1 MVAAQA
7 GGGHVAD
14 DVVDA
19 LSREALAVVSRVS
32 RLRARLPSGG
42 AFDHRL
48 GGTRRVG
55 GRWDRGVGGVAME
68 LLAEIADLGFQVSNP
83 LERSLQESPVSI
95 ALGTRGH
102 GGVGSGAHGRRG

>member
-14 DVVDA
+14 DVVDT
-19 LSREALAVVSRVS
+19 LSREALAVVSRV
-32 RLRARLPSGG
+32 RARLPSGG

-68 LLAEIADLGFQVSNP
+68 LLAEIADLGFQVSDP

-95 ALGTRGH
+95 ALGTRGR

>member
-14 DVVDA
+14 DVVEA
-19 LSREALAVVSRVS
+19 LGREALAVVSRVS
-32 RLRARLPSGG
+32 GLPARFAPGG

-48 GGTRRVG
+48 GGTRRIG
-55 GRWDRGVGGVAME
+55 GRWDRGVGGVAIE

-95 ALGTRGH
+95 ALGTLSH
-102 GGVGSGAHGRRG
+102 GGFGTGAHGRRE

>member
-14 DVVDA
+14 DVVDS

-32 RLRARLPSGG
+32 GLPARLTSGG

-48 GGTRRVG
+48 GGPRRIG
-55 GRWDRGVGGVAME
+55 GRWDRGVGGVARE
-68 LLAEIADLGFQVSNP
+68 WLAEIADLGFQVSNP
-83 LERSLQESPVSI
+83 LERGLQESPVLI
-95 ALGTRGH
+95 ALGTKDH
-102 GGVGSGAHGRRG
+102 GGFGSGAHGRRG